1 LRLLQRRLAGPPAKR
16 GKEPTYINNPQ
27 LPQSPPLTIPHHS
40 RPLKIGTA
48 LNILDQLEK
57 DIDDLEE
64 LLPKSIHMTLV
75 HSRSDFCLF
84 LCGDV
89 LDRRGDR
96 RLRVEVGQLRLPG
109 AVQVHMVY
117 HIGHQLW

>member
-1 LRLLQRRLAGPPAKR
+1 MTRRKLRQLRKRIEALRSRPGSIRSREVEALAKAVGRTPAKR

-64 LLPKSIHMTLV
+64 LLP
-75 HSRSDFCLF
+75 R
-84 LCGDV
+84 
-89 LDRRGDR
+89 
-96 RLRVEVGQLRLPG
+96 
-109 AVQVHMVY
+109 
-117 HIGHQLW
+117 